1 MSILRSRVIVAG
13 EPCVGKTQIIHQYVK
28 QAFNHNYM
36 MTQGCEYT
44 LKEMP
49 IQNKSYTQVELHM
62 IDIAG
67 QNIFKD
73 ITLDLLCKA
82 NQVMLVYDA
91 TNQESFRL
99 LHDWYGSIKQENQG
113 KQLTGIVVANKIDCE
128 SKIQVSQEDGHAFAM
143 GIGFEFCEVSALQS
157 RNIDKPFKLLANIFY
172 AKYEEKVASL
182 IEF

>member
-1 MSILRSRVIVAG
+1 MSILRSRVVVAG

-28 QAFNHNYM
+28 QQFNHNYM

-49 IQNKSYTQVELHM
+49 VENQTYSIVELHM

-99 LHDWYGSIKQENQG
+99 LHDWHASIKQENQG
-113 KQLTGIVVANKIDCE
+113 KQLSGIVVANKCDLE
-128 SKIQVSQEDGHAFAM
+128 GKIQVSAEDGHAFAM
-143 GIGFEFCEVSALQS
+143 GIGFEFAEVSALQS
-157 RNIDKPFKLLANIFY
+157 RNIDKPFKTLAQSFY
-172 AKYEEKVASL
+172 NKYEEKVASL
-182 IEF
+182 MDV

>member
-1 MSILRSRVIVAG
+1 
-13 EPCVGKTQIIHQYVK
+13 
-28 QAFNHNYM
+28 
-36 MTQGCEYT
+36 
-44 LKEMP
+44 MP
-49 IQNKSYTQVELHM
+49 IEGRSYTAVELHM

-99 LHDWYGSIKQENQG
+99 LQDWYSSIKQENAN
-113 KQLTGIVVANKIDCE
+113 KQLTGIVVANKVDLE
-128 SKIQVSQEDGHAFAM
+128 NRIQVSQEDGHAFAM

-157 RNIDKPFKLLANIFY
+157 RNIEKPFKVLAQSFFN
-172 AKYEEKVASL
+172 KYEEKIASL
-182 IEF
+182 ADL

>member
-1 MSILRSRVIVAG
+1 M
-13 EPCVGKTQIIHQYVK
+13 K
-28 QAFNHNYM
+28 QQFNHNYM

-49 IQNKSYTQVELHM
+49 IESKSYTLVELHM

-99 LHDWYGSIKQENQG
+99 LHDWYASIKQENQG
-113 KQLTGIVVANKIDCE
+113 KQLSGIVVANKVDLE
-128 SKIQVSQEDGHAFAM
+128 QKVQVSNEDGQAFAM

-157 RNIDKPFKLLANIFY
+157 RNIDKPFKVLAQNY
-172 AKYEEKVASL
+172 YNRYEEKVASL
-182 IEF
+182 MDI